1 MKTSG
6 HLASN
11 GGIRGHS
18 AGDVFPFIVL
28 AVGTYDNL
36 LWRIKKPSGGLMVS
50 RFMSASRAHEVA
62 LYAKKR
68 YEEGY
73 NV

>member
-6 HLASN
+6 HLKSN

-18 AGDVFPFIVL
+18 AGDIFPFIVL
-28 AVGTYDNL
+28 AVGKPDHL
-36 LWRIKKPSGGLMVS
+36 LWRIKKPNGELMAS
-50 RFMSASRAHEVA
+50 RFCTAWRAHEVA
-62 LYAKKR
+62 LYTKKR

-73 NV
+73 DV